1 MTTRTGN
8 DVMTDTRTVTLLG
21 LGTMGAGMAARLLSG
36 GYPLTVWN
44 RSIERGRALESA
56 GARVA
61 RTPGGAAQGADV
73 IVSMVADDAAS
84 RAVWLGE
91 TGALAGVRPGAV
103 LVESSTVSPGWIREL
118 AELAR
123 ARGCALIDAPVTGSR
138 VQAAS
143 GELLFLA
150 GGDAAAIESVRDV
163 LLAMGRDV
171 VVLGPSGSGAFV
183 KLVNNFVAGVQVA
196 AIAEATTLI
205 EASGLDR
212 DRALGVLLDGAPGS
226 PIVKLV
232 AARMTGRDYDVH
244 FRVDLMGKDLGYA
257 IEAAA
262 RHGLPLS
269 TAEAALRCFQQ
280 ASRGGFGGRDIAA
293 VVEPLRAGLSV

>member
-1 MTTRTGN
+1 MIAKRSI
-8 DVMTDTRTVTLLG
+8 TLLG
-21 LGTMGAGMAARLLSG
+21 LGTMGAGMAGRLLAA

-44 RSIERGRALESA
+44 RSFERGRALERA

-61 RTPGGAAQGADV
+61 PTPHGAAEDADV
-73 IVSMVADDAAS
+73 VVSMVADDAAS

-91 TGALAGVRPGAV
+91 SGALAGVRPGAV
-103 LVESSTVSPGWIREL
+103 LIESSTVSPGWIHEL
-118 AELAR
+118 AER
-123 ARGCALIDAPVTGSR
+123 ARVRGCSLIDAPVTGSR

-150 GGDAAAIESVRDV
+150 GGDAATIEDVRDV
-163 LLAMGRDV
+163 LLVMGRDV
-171 VVLGPSGSGAFV
+171 VRLGPSGSGAFV

-196 AIAEATTLI
+196 AIAEAVTLI

-212 DRALGVLLDGAPGS
+212 EQALGVLLEGAPGS

-232 AARMTGRDYDVH
+232 AARMMGRDYDVH

-262 RHGLPLS
+262 RHGLPLA
-269 TAEAALRCFQQ
+269 TAEAALRCFQS

-293 VVEPLRAGLSV
+293 VVEPLRAGDAV

>member
-21 LGTMGAGMAARLLSG
+21 LGTMGAGMAARLLSA

-103 LVESSTVSPGWIREL
+103 LVE
-118 AELAR
+118 
-123 ARGCALIDAPVTGSR
+123 
-138 VQAAS
+138 
-143 GELLFLA
+143 
-150 GGDAAAIESVRDV
+150 
-163 LLAMGRDV
+163 
-171 VVLGPSGSGAFV
+171 
-183 KLVNNFVAGVQVA
+183 
-196 AIAEATTLI
+196 
-205 EASGLDR
+205 R
-212 DRALGVLLDGAPGS
+212 DRKS
-226 PIVKLV
+226 
-232 AARMTGRDYDVH
+232 
-244 FRVDLMGKDLGYA
+244 
-257 IEAAA
+257 
-262 RHGLPLS
+262 
-269 TAEAALRCFQQ
+269 
-280 ASRGGFGGRDIAA
+280 
-293 VVEPLRAGLSV
+293 VV